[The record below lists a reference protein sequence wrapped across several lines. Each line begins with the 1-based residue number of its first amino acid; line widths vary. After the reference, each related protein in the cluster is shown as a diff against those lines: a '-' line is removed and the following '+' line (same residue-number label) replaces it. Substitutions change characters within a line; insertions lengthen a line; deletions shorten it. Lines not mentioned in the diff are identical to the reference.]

1 MNLPPLSAQ
10 LYSQTFVVTLTQDVV
25 VSASSATAGQHLSL
39 DYLPGAL
46 FLGLAA
52 SRGYAELETADA
64 WTLFHSGKVRF
75 LDALPLIEGQPSL
88 PVPLSLHTYKGE
100 RAHENTSKRLIA
112 AKVFDPSLPAD
123 ELSNHEAA
131 RQPQQLRKG
140 YITETGLW
148 HLPIL
153 NHRMK
158 TAIEPTSGRAAQSQL
173 FGYQALQAG
182 QQFLFTLQADDSALS
197 LFNRCVA
204 WLTGSAQLGRSRS
217 AQYGGVSITPAKPI
231 QQNMVSTDSD
241 STRLTLLLQSDL
253 ALLDASGQPCLIPDA
268 ELFGLPDG
276 SRWLIEQSFIRTRRY
291 SQYNAKRRCFDTERE
306 VISRGSVL
314 RYELAQP
321 LSTEAL
327 ARLQLVGLFQESG
340 LGQMVVNPTLL
351 ATRHPQ
357 FSLPV
362 STTCTKQIKV
372 VAPDTPLIRL
382 LQQRIQGGENHK
394 QASEQA
400 AELFADLCSALKTA
414 RSWLGLRDNQPLP
427 LAPGRSQWGQLKKYS
442 SDHRSR
448 PDELWR
454 ILFDAENA
462 VIRGRSGWDLSVG
475 PETNLSTRLKSLCES
490 KGLPNNEM
498 LGDIMGELA
507 TLGLSQR
514 WRHEVEGTAIIAYK
528 EAVV

>member
-1 MNLPPLSAQ
+1 MNQPQ
-10 LYSQTFVVTLTQDVV
+10 LNTQLHSQAFVVTLTQDVV
-25 VSASSATAGQHLSL
+25 ISASSATAGQHLSL
-39 DYLPGAL
+39 DYLPGSL

-88 PVPLSLHTYKGE
+88 PAPLSLHTYKGE
-100 RAHENTSKRLIA
+100 CAHENASKRLIA
-112 AKVFDPSLPAD
+112 DKVFDPSLPAD
-123 ELSNHEAA
+123 EPSKHDAA
-131 RQPQQLRKG
+131 RQPKQLRKG

-148 HLPIL
+148 HLPTL
-153 NHRMK
+153 SHRMK
-158 TAIEPTSGRAAQSQL
+158 TAIDPTSGRAAQSQL

-182 QQFLFTLQADDSALS
+182 QQFLFTLQADHSALS

-204 WLTGSAQLGRSRS
+204 WLNGSAQLGRSRS
-217 AQYGGVSITPAKPI
+217 AQYGGVNIMPAKSI
-231 QQNMVSTDSD
+231 QQNMDSTSSD
-241 STRLTLLLQSDL
+241 STCLTLLLQSDL
-253 ALLDASGQPCLIPDA
+253 ALLDANGQPCLTPYA
-268 ELFGLPDG
+268 KLFGLPEG

-314 RYELAQP
+314 RYKLAQP
-321 LSTEAL
+321 LSAEAL
-327 ARLQLVGLFQESG
+327 ASLQSVGLYQESG

-351 ATRHPQ
+351 AARHPQ

-362 STTCTKQIKV
+362 STTCTKQAKV
-372 VAPDTPLIRL
+372 TAPDTPLIRL
-382 LQQRIQGGENHK
+382 LQRRIQGGENHK

-400 AELFADLCSALKTA
+400 ADLFADLCIALKAA
-414 RSWLGLRDNQPLP
+414 RSWLGLRDSQPLP

-448 PDELWR
+448 PEELWR

-462 VIRGRSGWDLSVG
+462 LIRGRSGWDLSIG
-475 PETNLSTRLKSLCES
+475 PETNLSTHFKSLCES
-490 KGLPNNEM
+490 KALPSNEM

-514 WRHEVEGTAIIAYK
+514 WQHEVEGTAIIADK
-528 EAVV
+528 EAVI